1 MQDAARGGIPAPRRP
16 SWENAATKR
25 LTGGVEFSNVC
36 LASKLL
42 ALAKAE
48 CFSVRYLVAKEPVV
62 VDGVK
67 YYKILTANPIPGM
80 PRNAAKK

>member
-1 MQDAARGGIPAPRRP
+1 MVEGFD
-16 SWENAATKR
+16 NAT
-25 LTGGVEFSNVC
+25 TGKSI
-36 LASKLL
+36 KLL